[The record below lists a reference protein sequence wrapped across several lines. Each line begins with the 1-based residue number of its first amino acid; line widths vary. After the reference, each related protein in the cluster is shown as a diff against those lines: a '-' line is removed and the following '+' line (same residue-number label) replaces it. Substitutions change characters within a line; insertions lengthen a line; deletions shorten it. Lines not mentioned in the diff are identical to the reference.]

1 MVVKLF
7 SKDQNSP
14 PLPPQMAS
22 VYKSDLVQ
30 VEKEMPQSDDAL
42 ALTPKRHPDLG
53 GWGTEVLI

>member
-14 PLPPQMAS
+14 PPPPQMAS

-53 GWGTEVLI
+53 G